1 MNTQTINLDKLKGE
15 QPGKPSRQ
23 NRGKL
28 RISKTEI
35 LFQKL
40 GIYVIALLLLVVGA
54 FTSESFLTLDNML
67 SIIRSVAFLG
77 IVVSGA
83 AFVTY
88 VGKYADMSI
97 PAIIPL
103 SGIVAVSLLPFGIL
117 PAVVGGI
124 LAGTMIGVM
133 NGYVVGYLK
142 ANPIL
147 WTLAVMFFMEGLMR
161 FAMSNSQIYP
171 DVSEGTSGAAFVAI
185 YQASLFGLPLSVYV
199 MFALMA
205 ISAFV
210 FKKTKF
216 GQEAKLVGSAYS
228 VAETTGINAK
238 KTIFYAFVVT
248 AFTSSIAGIIITSF
262 NKTGVY
268 SLGLGYDFMA
278 VTATVLG
285 GITLA
290 GGRGSIIGALGGV
303 LVMGLL
309 SNLMTFM
316 GVHPFQQ
323 KIVVGFIFIFVV
335 GLNQYQLRK
344 MGKDN
349 V

>member
-1 MNTQTINLDKLKGE
+1 MTTNTLDLDKQKNQYGE
-15 QPGKPSRQ
+15 RQ

-28 RISKTEI
+28 EISKTEV
-35 LFQKL
+35 LFEKL
-40 GIYVIALLLLVVGA
+40 GIYLIALALIVMGSL
-54 FTSESFLTLDNML
+54 TSDSFLTLENML

-77 IVVSGA
+77 IVVAGA

-103 SGIVAVSLLPFGIL
+103 SGIVTVTLLPYGIV
-117 PAVVGGI
+117 PAILGGLFVGT
-124 LAGTMIGVM
+124 LVGVM
-133 NGYVVGYLK
+133 NGLVVGYLK

-171 DVSEGTSGAAFVAI
+171 DVSEGAGAAFVAI
-185 YQASLFGLPLSVYV
+185 YQASLFGIPLSVYV
-199 MFALMA
+199 MFMLLGVSTF
-205 ISAFV
+205 I
-210 FKKTKF
+210 FKKTRF
-216 GQEAKLVGSAYS
+216 GKEAKLVGSAYD
-228 VAETTGINAK
+228 VAETSGINAK
-238 KTIFYAFVVT
+238 KTIFMAFVVT

-285 GITLA
+285 GVTLA
-290 GGRGSIIGALGGV
+290 GGRGSIVGVLGGV
-303 LVMGLL
+303 IVMGLL
-309 SNLMTFM
+309 ANLMTFM

-323 KIVVGFIFIFVV
+323 KIVVGSIFIFVV